1 MENHAPPPT
10 FETQSPTGDNHL
22 EGFMAPRKQPTLS
35 RAQVYANIT
44 TLLEKV
50 SKIPTPNEYLVT
62 LSPEITAGGLENAP
76 QSVLKEHR
84 WHCRAFNLNHLL
96 HRLEVVFHPDS
107 LKMLPGAEWVLS
119 SYPANPES
127 FTSWETLRQDDVKR
141 VSRVIWDNNNEIRRI
156 SQWLSDGMELA
167 RRDLDEVVRST
178 IISKMESLGDQWAML
193 DAKSEAVVLW
203 FEEKWGKE

>member
-1 MENHAPPPT
+1 
-10 FETQSPTGDNHL
+10 
-22 EGFMAPRKQPTLS
+22 
-35 RAQVYANIT
+35 
-44 TLLEKV
+44 
-50 SKIPTPNEYLVT
+50 
-62 LSPEITAGGLENAP
+62 
-76 QSVLKEHR
+76 
-84 WHCRAFNLNHLL
+84 
-96 HRLEVVFHPDS
+96 
-107 LKMLPGAEWVLS
+107 MLPGAEWVLS

-156 SQWLSDGMELA
+156 SQWLSDGMELS
-167 RRDLDEVVRST
+167 RRDLDEVMRST